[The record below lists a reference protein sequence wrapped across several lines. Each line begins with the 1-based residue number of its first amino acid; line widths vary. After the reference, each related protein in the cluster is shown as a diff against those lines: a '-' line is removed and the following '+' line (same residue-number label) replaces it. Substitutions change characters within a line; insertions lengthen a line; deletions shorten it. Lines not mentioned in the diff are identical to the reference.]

1 MRCGLVIA
9 CTKRCISGAAK
20 TTSGSVAA
28 QAIAQATSQS
38 AIHVELNGA
47 TRKVATA
54 LATPVVMAA

>member
-1 MRCGLVIA
+1 MRAGDRLHQ
-9 CTKRCISGAAK
+9 AAK